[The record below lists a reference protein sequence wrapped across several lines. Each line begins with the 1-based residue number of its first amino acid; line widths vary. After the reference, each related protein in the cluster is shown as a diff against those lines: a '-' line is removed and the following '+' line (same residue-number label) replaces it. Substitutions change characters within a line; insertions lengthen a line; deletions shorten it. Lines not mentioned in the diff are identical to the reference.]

1 MANMALDRI
10 LSLSEDS
17 QSYATYSY
25 EKLLTFSSDLSEKY
39 RTYLS
44 PDSNRYYSH
53 LSPLF
58 SFELESSIGNHLKSF
73 EVISLR
79 DGVWPLLRFF
89 AINPTPHEIDPV
101 LVIDSSLSSL
111 VPPEWRGKVVLRNLF
126 FEKEIIFKKRS
137 KTIIFISPD
146 QKSNPLDMVKKR
158 ITELQQHIPM
168 GQELYFYF
176 SSGNLMGEEDA
187 EKEDNWGYRLM
198 LLFTESFSGRKM
210 HILNWEEYLSLPLNS
225 FNYFSLNILNFIF
238 SDSYLIHDAAQ
249 RGARPLIES
258 SGNNNNDDF
267 RVNISVN
274 HGFELHCRFDD
285 YFFPDYQSNF
295 KKLFPG
301 SIFEETKRDDLAH
314 VKLST
319 LDFKD
324 WASDV
329 AGKVLRSPKV

>member
-1 MANMALDRI
+1 MANMALDKI
-10 LSLSEDS
+10 ISLSEDS
-17 QSYATYSY
+17 KSYATYSY

-39 RTYLS
+39 RTFLS

-89 AINPTPHEIDPV
+89 ALNPAPHEIDPI

-111 VPPEWRGKVVLRNLF
+111 VPPEWRTKVVMRNLF
-126 FEKEIIFKKRS
+126 FEKETIVKKRS
-137 KTIIFISPD
+137 KTIFFISPD
-146 QKSNPLDMVKKR
+146 QKSNPLVVVKQK
-158 ITELQQHIPM
+158 ITELQQYISKD
-168 GQELYFYF
+168 QELYFYF
-176 SSGNLMGEEDA
+176 SSGNLMGEENA
-187 EKEDNWGYRLM
+187 EKEDNWGYKLM
-198 LLFTESFSGRKM
+198 LLLTENLNGRKM
-210 HILNWEEYLSLPLNS
+210 HILNWEEYLSLPLNN
-225 FNYFSLNILNFIF
+225 FNYYSLNCLSFIF

-249 RGARPLIES
+249 RGARPLIED
-258 SGNNNNDDF
+258 GGFNEDDF
-267 RVNISVN
+267 SVNISIN
-274 HGFELHCRFDD
+274 HGFNLHCRFDD
-285 YFFPDYQSNF
+285 YFFPEYQSDF
-295 KKLFPG
+295 KKFFPA

-319 LDFKD
+319 NDFKE

-329 AGKVLRSPKV
+329 AQKVLHSPRL